1 MYASMNQS
9 ILHSNNLRS
18 PLDVKAKMEQLAN
31 ENKVANMSKNRYDMN
46 GSSEFLTEPE
56 TERFGE
62 QVRRQYNYNKWEQTL
77 NINSDH
83 AQSPMAQNQND
94 H

>member
-9 ILHSNNLRS
+9 ILHSNNIRS
-18 PLDVKAKMEQLAN
+18 PLDVKARMEQLAN
-31 ENKVANMSKNRYDMN
+31 ENKTVSKNRYDMN

-77 NINSDH
+77 NIQSDQ
-83 AQSPMAQNQND
+83 AQSPMA
-94 H
+94 